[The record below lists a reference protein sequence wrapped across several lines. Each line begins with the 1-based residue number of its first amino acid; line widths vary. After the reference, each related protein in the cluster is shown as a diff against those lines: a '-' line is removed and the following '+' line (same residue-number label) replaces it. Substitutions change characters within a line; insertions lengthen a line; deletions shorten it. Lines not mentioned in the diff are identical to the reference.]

1 MLDRHGRLSENLYE
15 FKQMHQGEK
24 ESVCVSFLLS
34 YSVQVFSRTPSA
46 FAPRPFQIQLKKP
59 CVVVGVVGGWRVAK
73 TCESCE
79 NKQNQ

>member
-34 YSVQVFSRTPSA
+34 YSVQVLNVQELPLLL
-46 FAPRPFQIQLKKP
+46 PPFQIELKKP
-59 CVVVGVVGGWRVAK
+59 CVVVGGGWVA
-73 TCESCE
+73 CCE
-79 NKQNQ
+79 NMRKL